1 MSAGRCL
8 REVAAWLGARDG
20 LVRIAAFVAGFAILI
35 APTDFAARGL
45 FGTGAGLLGHTGPGR
60 LVVCGLLLGLAL
72 LFNRSLPRPLPFG
85 LRAFPGWRGLAGRG
99 WVFGIA
105 GYLIYAL
112 LMRCGG
118 AVDFRAPRSWLEV
131 AGAIPT
137 CALAGL
143 AIATVEEV
151 IFRGF
156 LLRTAAGALPR
167 WPAVILT
174 GILFAF
180 FHDLANPGDLLTEP
194 ADRMLFGGVF
204 CLHVLLC
211 ASAIRTRS
219 LHLGIGI
226 HAGLVFGEAL
236 FRRLRLFD
244 VVNDDSWFL
253 GLDGDPRRGFF
264 AWGLFLASVL
274 LIPRLMGARAGA
286 GIAAREPV
294 AFAPR
299 GPGWLVSWADRLGA
313 VGPRGEFACWLAVA
327 AAAIAVRAWMSVAI
341 PLALVHDGSVSALG
355 TLAETPVL
363 EPRGGWLFAGAIAL
377 LAPHDPALGAL
388 VWAQHAAVLLAI
400 GAMFFALRATLGRR
414 ATIPLAACALGCG
427 LHGMPIYLAHTIL
440 PGALQFALTALAISL
455 WALRLAG
462 WPTLF
467 AFAAALAASLQGFNA
482 LLSWPLVATIL
493 LYELI
498 APRPPMHRLAAAGC
512 AALGAALPIAFVA
525 CLAPSA
531 PRSFL
536 NPSPQIPFIYASIAH
551 LDPELK
557 DAPPDVRR
565 TLAPLLQGT
574 PGMSPADRR
583 NHFRSTVYR
592 ALNNL
597 RPDPTERDALCLR
610 LARGILGRKPL
621 AACAAWSRQIW
632 ALLNRGSDNVNYP
645 GDPDI
650 RRTARY
656 TQKLTEDPGA
666 EIHRHACA
674 LLPRFEGRHPAAA
687 PEWLVWFLAI
697 LPPILAT
704 TAILVASLAIRSRL
718 WRWLAIG
725 CLAFWL
731 PALFR
736 FGLIDEVKGRDI
748 VGLLPIA
755 MLTLSAAIAAAC
767 RATADCLRG

>member
-20 LVRIAAFVAGFAILI
+20 LVRIAAFVAAFAILI
-35 APTDFAARGL
+35 APPDFAARCL
-45 FGTGAGLLGHTGPGR
+45 FGAGAGLLGHTGPGR

-72 LFNRSLPRPLPFG
+72 LFNRALPRPLPFG
-85 LRAFPGWRGLAGRG
+85 LRAFPGWRGLVGRG

-118 AVDFRAPRSWLEV
+118 AVEFRAPRSWPDV

-167 WPAVILT
+167 WPAVIVT

-236 FRRLRLFD
+236 FRKLRLFD

-294 AFAPR
+294 AFAPG
-299 GPGWLVSWADRLGA
+299 GPGWLVSLVDRLGA
-313 VGPRGEFACWLAVA
+313 IGPRGEFACWLAVA
-327 AAAIAVRAWMSVAI
+327 VAAIATRAWMAVAI
-341 PLALVHDGSVSALG
+341 PLALVHDGSLSALR
-355 TLAETPVL
+355 TLTETPVL
-363 EPRGGWLFAGAIAL
+363 EPRGGWLFTGVLAL
-377 LAPHDPALGAL
+377 LAPSGPALVTL
-388 VWAQHAAVLLAI
+388 VWAQHATVLLAL
-400 GAMFFALRATLGRR
+400 GAMFFALRVTLGRW
-414 ATIPLAACALGCG
+414 ATIPLAACALGCC

-462 WPTLF
+462 WPSFF
-467 AFAAALAASLQGFNA
+467 AFAAALAASLQGVNA

-493 LYELI
+493 LHELI
-498 APRPPMHRLAAAGC
+498 APRPTMQRLATAGC
-512 AALGAALPIAFVA
+512 AALGAALPIVIAA
-525 CLAPSA
+525 CLAPPA

-551 LDPELK
+551 LDTELD
-557 DAPPDVRR
+557 DAPPDARKA
-565 TLAPLLQGT
+565 LAPLLQGT
-574 PGMSPADRR
+574 PGMSPAERTT
-583 NHFRSTVYR
+583 HFHSTVYR
-592 ALNNL
+592 TLNHL
-597 RPDPTERDALCLR
+597 RPDPTERDALCMR
-610 LARGILGRKPL
+610 LARDILARKPL
-621 AACAAWSRQIW
+621 AACAAWSRQIR
-632 ALLNRGSDNVNYP
+632 ALLCRGSDNVDYP
-645 GDPDI
+645 GEPDL

-656 TQKLTEDPGA
+656 TQKRTEGPAA
-666 EIHRHACA
+666 EIHRRASA
-674 LLPRFEGRHPAAA
+674 LLPRFEGRHPAGA

-704 TAILVASLAIRSRL
+704 TTILVACLAARSRL

-731 PALFR
+731 PALIR
-736 FGLIDEVKGRDI
+736 FGLLDEAGGRDI